1 MRHPSRY
8 MITSN
13 ASRDDD
19 HQVFASLGSPGTSL
33 RDMVFRV
40 ATTHIQA
47 SQALQSLDRDGTE
60 PNALVRMHS
69 LLAREGP
76 QPLFSQPHTLGMPHF
91 QARDDPA
98 NAAEFQTMVPWETD
112 RARYDGSRP
121 QSRPSTRRGRSDHSM
136 GQSSLQYGSLRICSL
151 VLRAVSCPSARSLV
165 PKFTALLQTGC

>member
-13 ASRDDD
+13 ATRDDD
-19 HQVFASLGSPGTSL
+19 HQVLASLGSPGTSL

-47 SQALQSLDRDGTE
+47 SQALQNRDRDGSE
-60 PNALVRMHS
+60 PNAFVRMHS

-76 QPLFSQPHTLGMPHF
+76 QPLFSQSHSLGMPNF

-98 NAAEFQTMVPWETD
+98 NAAAFQTMAPWETE

-121 QSRPSTRRGRSDHSM
+121 QPRPSTRRGRSDHSM
-136 GQSSLQYGSLRICSL
+136 GQSSLQYGPLHIWSSVPSFCMLRSEL
-151 VLRAVSCPSARSLV
+151 FP
-165 PKFTALLQTGC
+165 FTRPRLI